1 MRLKGA
7 FEKHGGNVQFF
18 TIYIEEAHPADGWAL
33 PKIHEAGIEYTQ
45 PTTTEARA
53 AIAEVCAVRLDMK
66 MPMLLDDIENRVDIA
81 YAAHPVRN
89 FVIDENGVVVHR
101 SGMGP
106 RDLDVDGAIAAVEK
120 LAGRD

>member
-106 RDLDVDGAIAAVEK
+106 RDLDVDGAIAAEEK